1 MSSVPSGVA
10 ATEGVGGNRAGRQL
24 QLADLRN
31 DDHFPAFDDLSP
43 NFYAG
48 DPDASDDEIG
58 GGPANW
64 CFLAEILDAEN
75 FTRVRLVV
83 RDKEGAKV
91 VLAFYTEDRGN
102 ELKRSLLRPGNTV
115 AVLRARSHQFL
126 DSSVGVRQEKENA
139 VKIITATLTELLRLS
154 DSVRI
159 YSKDAAGKVCHGCDE
174 EKKPLLRC
182 AKCAMFW
189 YCGRDC
195 QMTGWNEK
203 GHKRDCKII
212 RDNDLRSFFL
222 FNWTSSQAKPRFP
235 LPAPTAG

>member
-10 ATEGVGGNRAGRQL
+10 ATEGVGGNRAGRRL

-91 VLAFYTEDRGN
+91 VLAFHTEDRGN

-139 VKIITATLTELLRLS
+139 VKVWSCPRLLPGISGSLTIPQIITATLTELLRLS

-189 YCGRDC
+189 YCGRVS
-195 QMTGWNEK
+195 QTTIGTG
-203 GHKRDCKII
+203 GSVR
-212 RDNDLRSFFL
+212 
-222 FNWTSSQAKPRFP
+222 
-235 LPAPTAG
+235 